1 MAIRRV
7 ADLPPLT
14 GDELRISRLS
24 SALLEISYEDDPENR
39 KFEYSS
45 RNITMAELTTS
56 LNWDVKYEDI
66 DLSGIKSF
74 KDGIRVGSED
84 NDRNIGLQLTGDLSA
99 NSPEDSA
106 FLKFNDIALSAGQN
120 GLKVDDTGI
129 VIDGVVQS
137 MRLES
142 TDGGDG
148 LAATNV
154 DWVKGQIGAVSTVL
168 SSAIPGSVGSLSG
181 SGI

>member
-7 ADLPPLT
+7 ADLPSLT

-24 SALLEISYEDDPENR
+24 SALLEISYEDDPENH

-45 RNITMAELTTS
+45 RNITMTELTTS

-84 NDRNIGLQLTGDLSA
+84 NVRNIGL
-99 NSPEDSA
+99 
-106 FLKFNDIALSAGQN
+106 
-120 GLKVDDTGI
+120 
-129 VIDGVVQS
+129 
-137 MRLES
+137 
-142 TDGGDG
+142 
-148 LAATNV
+148 
-154 DWVKGQIGAVSTVL
+154 
-168 SSAIPGSVGSLSG
+168 
-181 SGI
+181 